1 MVARAVL
8 VLYVVILGLGLLIE
22 TPIPTAIAP

>member
-8 VLYVVILGLGLLIE
+8 LLYVVVLGIGLLVE